1 MLNPGTIVITIIGL
15 INAYVL
21 YYLKKRGDKE
31 DGRDRRI
38 DELEQK
44 MACLDKD
51 MALLRSGSLTE
62 DRLRQILREEL
73 TAFELNLINNEQIS
87 PKGVRKR

>member
-1 MLNPGTIVITIIGL
+1 MPNPVTIVIGIIGV

-31 DGRDRRI
+31 DARDRRI
-38 DELEQK
+38 DDMEQK
-44 MACLDKD
+44 IACLDKD
-51 MALLRSGSLTE
+51 MALLRNGSLTE

-73 TAFELNLINNEQIS
+73 TAFELNLINNDQIR
-87 PKGVRKR
+87 PKGVRK